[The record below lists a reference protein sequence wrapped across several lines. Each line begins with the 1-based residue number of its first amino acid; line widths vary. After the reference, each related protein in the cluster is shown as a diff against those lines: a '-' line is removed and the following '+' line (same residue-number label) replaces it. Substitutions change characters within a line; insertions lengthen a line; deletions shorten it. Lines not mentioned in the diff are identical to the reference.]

1 MQLIVICA
9 CTLILLVILIGM
21 LTPAVRHIS
30 HVTNSE
36 WQVWDFPHREE
47 GEEKNPWDVNF
58 GFGANVVM
66 DQGRVEPKFRL
77 RAQHVALHLLP
88 EPALEMRGKWPLG
101 NTNLAVYARYRL
113 VQAER

>member
-1 MQLIVICA
+1 M
-9 CTLILLVILIGM
+9 
-21 LTPAVRHIS
+21 
-30 HVTNSE
+30 NFE

-47 GEEKNPWDVNF
+47 GEEKNSWDVNF

-101 NTNLAVYARYRL
+101 DTNLAVYARYRL